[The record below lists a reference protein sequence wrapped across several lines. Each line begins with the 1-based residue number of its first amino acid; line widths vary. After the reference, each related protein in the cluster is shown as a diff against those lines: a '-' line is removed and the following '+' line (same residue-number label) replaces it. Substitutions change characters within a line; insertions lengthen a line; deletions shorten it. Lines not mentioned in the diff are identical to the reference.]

1 MYFNIIPTLLI
12 IVVLASCN
20 DEVLNEMQEPF
31 PEEIYDPIK
40 YLALGDSYT
49 IGESVA
55 PSERYPVQLV
65 NRLINDGVEAVNPQ
79 MIART
84 GWRTDDLISAIE
96 SSSITDTFDI
106 VSLLIGVNNQ
116 YQGSPI
122 DQYKVEFAHLLE
134 KAIRYAGGDKNRV
147 FVLSIPDYGF
157 TPFGSYNQ
165 ERISFEIDVYNA
177 INKSITEA
185 AGISWFNVT
194 PISRMGLDS
203 PELIASDGLHPSG
216 EMYRQ
221 WVDLIYEEVK
231 SKVE

>member
-1 MYFNIIPTLLI
+1 MHFNIIPFLLF
-12 IVVLASCN
+12 IVILASCN
-20 DEVLNEMQEPF
+20 DEILNEMQELF
-31 PEEIYDPIK
+31 PEEIKEPIK

-55 PSERYPVQLV
+55 PSERYPVQLI
-65 NRLINDGVEAVNPQ
+65 NRLRTDGIDAINPQ
-79 MIART
+79 IIART

-96 SSSITDTFDI
+96 SSNITDTFDI

-122 DQYKVEFAHLLE
+122 DNYKVEFEQLLE
-134 KAIRYAGGDKNRV
+134 KALRYAGGDKNKV

-165 ERISFEIDVYNA
+165 DRISFGIDVYNT
-177 INKSITEA
+177 INKRITEE

-194 PISRMGLDS
+194 TVSRMGLDS

-221 WVDLIYEEVK
+221 WVNLIYQEVK